1 MTCCGKKKC
10 NEASALE
17 KAAAEAC
24 CGKESCPEGGCGNCP
39 MALLGDI
46 LADIFEIEGD
56 VKFTINAEDENW
68 PIGSMTIESEVF
80 DEIQEDLDQDDAE
93 GIELKFNESY
103 TVADFLDWLTD
114 SEKDYLKRY
123 IS

>member
-1 MTCCGKKKC
+1 
-10 NEASALE
+10 
-17 KAAAEAC
+17 
-24 CGKESCPEGGCGNCP
+24 

-56 VKFTINAEDENW
+56 VKFTIKAEHSDGTIW
-68 PIGSMTIESEVF
+68 GTIVIESEVF
-80 DEIQEDLDQDDAE
+80 DEIQEDLDQDDVE
-93 GIELKFNESY
+93 QIELKFDESY